1 MNKKARIDTY
11 STMYDMDFVVANE
24 NVKLNELRKL
34 FEEQDGSELDECY
47 EKWDGCCG
55 TVIRKKDKAKILL
68 VKFNRI
74 GEGFVSS
81 GDKTLDIIDTCAH
94 EAVHVALDI
103 YNCVNAK
110 IDTDNQENFAYFVAY
125 ITERIAKTL
134 LNK

>member
-34 FEEQDGSELDECY
+34 FEYEDGAELEDCY
-47 EKWDGCCG
+47 EKWDCCCG
-55 TVIRKKDKAKILL
+55 IVKRKKDKSKIIL

-81 GDKTLDIIDTCAH
+81 GDKLLDAIDTCAH

-103 YNCVNAK
+103 YNSVNAT

-125 ITERIAKTL
+125 ITERIAKTV